1 MSEETTI
8 EIIENENNLEQNS
21 KEIIKMLKTLIPSI
35 SVEYFIIVLKK
46 CIDVSTYYDVKYLS
60 VMHQWWNGRHVRLR
74 GVWRDP
80 CKFKS
85 CLVHDSSAN
94 AELFLYFSYI
104 FLMNYIQFLYSIK
117 EFSKC

>member
-1 MSEETTI
+1 MLFNCCYCPYIRTI
-8 EIIENENNLEQNS
+8 LKYVHRFANIA
-21 KEIIKMLKTLIPSI
+21 KEIIKMLKTFIPSI
-35 SVEYFIIVLKK
+35 SMEYFIIVLKK
-46 CIDVSTYYDVKYLS
+46 CIDVSTYYDVKYFS

-94 AELFLYFSYI
+94 AELFLYFLDEYYI
-104 FLMNYIQFLYSIK
+104 IYSIK